1 MKTFGKLSIALFIF
15 MGVGPGTAGA
25 ANTHTGFPDK
35 PIRFIIPNNAGSSV
49 DTTGRIFANAY
60 GSALGQQLVV
70 DNRGGA
76 GGAIGMEI
84 GKDAL
89 PDGYTL
95 IWASTA
101 AMTIRPHVRKKL
113 PYDPLKDYEFI
124 TLCGITPN
132 ILVVFPAVPPKTV
145 QQFIDWVKAS
155 PGKINMASA
164 GVGSQSHLAGAALA
178 VAAGLKPLHVPYKG
192 GGSSMV
198 AMVAGESHWTLI
210 PAPAGM
216 AHVKAGRLR
225 VLGHSLNYDSPMVAG
240 IPKISDTMAGFNY
253 SGWLGLL
260 APKGTPKPILTK
272 LYDVAVVTLN
282 SAATKKSFENSGAL
296 TNTSTSAAFYKFVAQ
311 EIIDTGKVARAA
323 GLKPE

>member
-1 MKTFGKLSIALFIF
+1 MFKFATSMCIISA
-15 MGVGPGTAGA
+15 VGTGTAAA
-25 ANTHTGFPDK
+25 ANAYNNYPDK

-49 DTTGRIFANAY
+49 DTTGRIFANAF
-60 GSALGQQLVV
+60 GSAIGQQLVV

-89 PDGYTL
+89 PDGYKL

-101 AMTIRPHVRKKL
+101 AMTIRPHVRKSL

-124 TLCGITPN
+124 TLCGVTPN
-132 ILVVFPAVPPKTV
+132 ILVVHPSVPPKTV
-145 QQFIDWVKAS
+145 KEFIDWVKAS
-155 PGKINMASA
+155 QGKINMASA
-164 GVGSQSHLAGAALA
+164 GVGSQSHLASAALS

-240 IPKISDTMAGFNY
+240 IPKISDTIPGFNY

-260 APKGTPKPILTK
+260 APKGTPKPILNK
-272 LYDVAVVTLN
+272 LHSVAAATLN
-282 SAATKKSFENSGAL
+282 SADTKKSYENSGAL
-296 TNTSTSAAFYKFVAQ
+296 TSTSTPAAFYKFVAQ

>member
-1 MKTFGKLSIALFIF
+1 MQKFLKSSIALFLVIAVAS
-15 MGVGPGTAGA
+15 GGAGA
-25 ANTHTGFPDK
+25 ADTYANFPDK
-35 PIRFIIPNNAGSSV
+35 PIRFIVPNNAGSSV
-49 DTTGRIFANAY
+49 DTTGRIFANAF

-101 AMTIRPHVRKKL
+101 AMTIRPHVRKNL

-124 TLCGITPN
+124 TLCGVTPN
-132 ILVVFPAVPPKTV
+132 ILVVHPSVPPKTV
-145 QQFIDWVKAS
+145 KEFIDWVKAS

-164 GVGSQSHLAGAALA
+164 GVGSQSHLASAALS

-192 GGSSMV
+192 GGSSMI

-216 AHVKAGRLR
+216 AHVKSGRLR

-240 IPKISDTMAGFNY
+240 IPKISDTVPGFNY

-260 APKGTPKPILTK
+260 APKGTPKPILNK
-272 LYDVAVVTLN
+272 LHTVAVATLN
-282 SAATKKSFENSGAL
+282 AADTKKNYENSGAL
-296 TNTSTSAAFYKFVAQ
+296 TSTSTPAAFYKFVAQ